1 MIILP
6 AIDIQN
12 GECVRLTK
20 GDFATTE
27 KVAEDPVE
35 TALRFKEAG
44 AQWLHMVDLDGA
56 KNAMAQNREV
66 FLAVA
71 KATEMKIELGGG
83 IRDMDTAA
91 YYLDN
96 GIERIILGSMAVK
109 NPKLLAELVREY
121 GDRIIVG
128 IDAEDGMVKTEGWLA
143 NGRVNYITLAKEMF
157 HIGVRHIIY
166 TDISRDGTLTGPNL
180 NDLRKLK
187 EAARMNVIASGGI
200 RNAADI
206 KALAKMKLYGA
217 ICGKSLYKGTL
228 DLSEALKIA
237 HAPQPQQAK
246 PQPKQPQPQ
255 KQGGKKPCSPKE

>member
-20 GDFATTE
+20 GDFATSE

-44 AQWLHMVDLDGA
+44 ARYLHMVDLDGA
-56 KNAMAQNREV
+56 KSAMAKNREV
-66 FLAVA
+66 FIRVA
-71 KATEMKIELGGG
+71 KETELKIELGGG

-143 NGRVNYITLAKEMF
+143 SGKVNYITLAT
-157 HIGVRHIIY
+157 I
-166 TDISRDGTLTGPNL
+166 
-180 NDLRKLK
+180 
-187 EAARMNVIASGGI
+187 
-200 RNAADI
+200 
-206 KALAKMKLYGA
+206 
-217 ICGKSLYKGTL
+217 
-228 DLSEALKIA
+228 
-237 HAPQPQQAK
+237 
-246 PQPKQPQPQ
+246 
-255 KQGGKKPCSPKE
+255 

>member
-20 GDFATTE
+20 GDFATSD

-44 AQWLHMVDLDGA
+44 ARYLHMVDLDGA
-56 KNAMAQNREV
+56 KSAMAKNREV
-66 FLAVA
+66 FIRVA
-71 KATEMKIELGGG
+71 KETELKIELGGG

-91 YYLDN
+91 YYLDH

-143 NGRVNYITLAKEMF
+143 SGRVNYITLAKEMF
-157 HIGVRHIIY
+157 HIGVQHIIY
-166 TDISRDGTLTGPNL
+166 TDISRDGTLSGPNL
-180 NDLRKLK
+180 NDLKKLRD
-187 EAARMNVIASGGI
+187 AAKMDVIASGGI

-206 KALAKMKLYGA
+206 RALAKLKLYGA

-228 DLSEALKIA
+228 DLKEAINAAK
-237 HAPQPQQAK
+237 APAPR
-246 PQPKQPQPQ
+246 
-255 KQGGKKPCSPKE
+255 QGGKRPCSPKE

>member
-20 GDFATTE
+20 GDFATSE
-27 KVAEDPVE
+27 KVAENPVE

-44 AQWLHMVDLDGA
+44 AEYLHMVDLDGA
-56 KNAMAQNREV
+56 KSAMAQNREV
-66 FLAVA
+66 FISVA
-71 KATEMKIELGGG
+71 KETKMKIELGGG

-143 NGRVNYITLAKEMF
+143 SGRVNYITLAKEMF
-157 HIGVRHIIY
+157 HIGVKHIIY
-166 TDISRDGTLTGPNL
+166 TDISRDGTLSGPNL
-180 NDLRKLK
+180 NDLKKLRD
-187 EAARMNVIASGGI
+187 AAKMDVIASGGI
-200 RNAADI
+200 RNVADI
-206 KALAKMKLYGA
+206 RALAKLKLYGA

-228 DLSEALKIA
+228 GLKEAISA
-237 HAPQPQQAK
+237 GRTPPAPR
-246 PQPKQPQPQ
+246 
-255 KQGGKKPCSPKE
+255 QGGKSHALQKNNSMS